1 MSVRRRFLAVIVFT
15 ILVMGSVSAVFTVFT
30 MLSLSKEIGDR
41 VIIEKVELVNSALD
55 REIDEIDKIC
65 KDWAYWDDTYEF
77 ILSRNQEYIKSNLV
91 NETFIDIEMNYIIFL
106 DRQKKVVWA
115 GAYDWKNGT
124 SMEIPEELYEF
135 IKSID
140 SEFKG
145 IVDLQS
151 PTFVAV
157 RNILPSEGSD
167 EARGWLIFARKVY
180 DEQIS
185 ALVGFPVQI
194 VSPRFTALSY
204 FYSDNVTVFLPVKDI
219 WGNTVANAVFS
230 VYPFW
235 LELSSNSIKIVLI
248 SVVITA
254 SVLTFAIFAML
265 DRELRRILSVGMFL
279 KELKDFRER
288 ISVRGDDEISELAKN
303 INMLLERIER
313 TAQELKTLNDALSLT
328 NKIMRHDIK
337 NKVAAISLFAELGS
351 ESGERKYYDR
361 IRQICE
367 DIVRTLSRLRGLEEK
382 EGMRSLK
389 LKEVVEEVMEGYD
402 VEWNWKGGEAAVLAD
417 NGIYTVIDNI
427 VHNSITHGKTKR
439 VDFEVTDIGKTVEL
453 RIKDY
458 GVGIPEELRD
468 KIFEEGFSASGSTG
482 LGLFIARKLVERY
495 GGKLT
500 FETHKDGAIFVIKLP
515 KG

>member
-1 MSVRRRFLAVIVFT
+1 
-15 ILVMGSVSAVFTVFT
+15 
-30 MLSLSKEIGDR
+30 
-41 VIIEKVELVNSALD
+41 
-55 REIDEIDKIC
+55 
-65 KDWAYWDDTYEF
+65 
-77 ILSRNQEYIKSNLV
+77 
-91 NETFIDIEMNYIIFL
+91 
-106 DRQKKVVWA
+106 
-115 GAYDWKNGT
+115 
-124 SMEIPEELYEF
+124 
-135 IKSID
+135 
-140 SEFKG
+140 
-145 IVDLQS
+145 
-151 PTFVAV
+151 
-157 RNILPSEGSD
+157 
-167 EARGWLIFARKVY
+167 
-180 DEQIS
+180 
-185 ALVGFPVQI
+185 
-194 VSPRFTALSY
+194 
-204 FYSDNVTVFLPVKDI
+204 
-219 WGNTVANAVFS
+219 
-230 VYPFW
+230 
-235 LELSSNSIKIVLI
+235 
-248 SVVITA
+248 
-254 SVLTFAIFAML
+254 
-265 DRELRRILSVGMFL
+265 
-279 KELKDFRER
+279 
-288 ISVRGDDEISELAKN
+288 
-303 INMLLERIER
+303 MLLERIER